1 MDGLNRP
8 FADIYFEEGADD
20 DRLLREG
27 GYNRFPIFAPRWDV
41 LGGDIYGYGPGIE
54 YLGDIKQLQ
63 HEQKRK
69 AQALDKMVN
78 PPMVASSNMKG
89 KPSTVLPGGTTYVDP
104 MQGAGGF
111 TPAYQVQPRIN
122 EMMLDIQEVQERIQ
136 RGFYADLF
144 AMMINSDRRQMTATE
159 VAERHEEKLVLLG
172 PVLQR
177 LNSEYLDPLIED
189 VFLIAL
195 ENGMLPEPPEEL
207 QGAEIRVKYVSLLAQ
222 AQEAVAASALE
233 RTLSF
238 AGNLAG
244 VFPQIL
250 DNIDED
256 EAIREY
262 GDILGLSPNVL
273 RETTERD
280 RLRQER
286 QERQQAAQQQEE
298 AMAAAQAGQQGAQA
312 AKLLSE
318 TDTQSP
324 NALTDILGGG
334 GV

>member
-1 MDGLNRP
+1 
-8 FADIYFEEGADD
+8 
-20 DRLLREG
+20 
-27 GYNRFPIFAPRWDV
+27 
-41 LGGDIYGYGPGIE
+41 
-54 YLGDIKQLQ
+54 
-63 HEQKRK
+63 
-69 AQALDKMVN
+69 
-78 PPMVASSNMKG
+78 
-89 KPSTVLPGGTTYVDP
+89 
-104 MQGAGGF
+104 
-111 TPAYQVQPRIN
+111 
-122 EMMLDIQEVQERIQ
+122 
-136 RGFYADLF
+136 
-144 AMMINSDRRQMTATE
+144 MMINSDRRQMTATE